1 MAVDPT
7 PPDQSPSNG
16 GSDTGVVAPA
26 PAPPNVREPS
36 ALKVAGA
43 VAVVAILVFSVL
55 GAVVVLGNIGGGLF
69 HFGPPDRDHDGVPD
83 SEDAFPDDFNEW
95 RDTDGDGMGD
105 NGDPFPND
113 GDNDGYADP
122 VDLVPGYDAGVR
134 VDLDQVR
141 VLDGVDPLDIYAEGY
156 FIVSVEGQ
164 QDVRVDD
171 EGQTYSFE
179 VGQTYTLNKSL
190 RFNVDDDERNISVSI
205 ALFDQDAGSSDD
217 RIDIDPSSTANRVL
231 DLVFDMLTGN
241 WTGDDRTGLA
251 DGSLDGTQTIDDDD
265 GMLWYDLSR
274 CEMQASKT
282 YHWYFEGCSLT
293 LDLNLSAQKYWQYR
307 IMDVDRSPISNSQ
320 MAAFVTSTDAVV
332 ADLANKLGAMASARG
347 YDRLRTA
354 NLVLAFVQSIDYSF
368 DNQSTGQSDYWRFSV
383 ETLYDQTGDCEDT
396 SILYAS
402 IIEAMSY
409 DGTLLLLPAHMA
421 VGLACLGA
429 SGTHY
434 TYQSVDY
441 YYCET
446 TGEGWRI
453 GDVPPDMQDQ
463 SANVI
468 QVS

>member
-7 PPDQSPSNG
+7 PPDQSLSNG
-16 GSDTGVVAPA
+16 SLDIGVVAPA
-26 PAPPNVREPS
+26 PAPPNVRGPS

-55 GAVVVLGNIGGGLF
+55 GAVVFLGNMGGGLF

-141 VLDGVDPLDIYAEGY
+141 VLDGVDPLDVYAEGY
-156 FIVSVEGQ
+156 FIISVESQ
-164 QDVRVDD
+164 QDIRVDN
-171 EGQTYSFE
+171 EGQLFSFKVGQTYSL
-179 VGQTYTLNKSL
+179 GKSL
-190 RFNVDDDERNISVSI
+190 RFNVPDDERNISVSI

-217 RIDIDPSSTANRVL
+217 RIDLDPSSTANRVL
-231 DLVFDMLTGN
+231 DLVFDLLTGN

-282 YHWYFEGCSLT
+282 YHWYFEGRSFT
-293 LDLNLSAQKYWQYR
+293 LDLNLSAQKYWQYQN
-307 IMDVDRSPISNSQ
+307 MDVDRSPISHSQ
-320 MAAFVTSTDAVV
+320 MAAFVTSAEAVV
-332 ADLANKLGAMASARG
+332 TDLANKLGAMASARG

-354 NLVLAFVQSIDYSF
+354 DLVLAFVQSIDYSF

-409 DGTLLLLPAHMA
+409 DATLLLLPAHMA